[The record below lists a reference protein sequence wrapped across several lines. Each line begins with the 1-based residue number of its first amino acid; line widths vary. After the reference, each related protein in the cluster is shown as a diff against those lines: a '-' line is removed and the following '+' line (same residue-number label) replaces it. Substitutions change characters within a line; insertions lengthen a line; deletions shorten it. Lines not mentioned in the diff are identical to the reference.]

1 MRKNSIFVNHAGG
14 HTKPKQV
21 MNMEGAVLG
30 KFSKLE
36 WKSVQVN
43 KQVKDIAIMQIYT
56 FYSTEFI
63 FHPVPCTCIKSRS
76 LNYCS

>member
-30 KFSKLE
+30 KFSNYE
-36 WKSVQVN
+36 WKSVQGN
-43 KQVKDIAIMQIYT
+43 KQVKNITIMQLYT
-56 FYSTEFI
+56 L
-63 FHPVPCTCIKSRS
+63 H
-76 LNYCS
+76 